1 MSAEKLREYLLT
13 HGVPY
18 EVHEHPLA
26 FTTSRV
32 AEDEHVSGTEIAK
45 PVILIADD
53 HLVKAVGPGHKHGA
67 LPNARAASGCD
78 ALRLAHEDESADAFA
93 DCQRGAEPPL
103 GPLYGM
109 KTIID
114 LRLDSPQVTFRGGS
128 HTQTIT
134 MGLEDYRSA
143 ANAVIGDVAAGR

>member
-32 AEDEHVSGTEIAK
+32 AEVEHVSGKEIAK
-45 PVILIADD
+45 PVILVADD
-53 HLVKAVGPGHKHGA
+53 HFVMAVVPGHKHVD
-67 LPNARAASGCD
+67 LTKAREAFGCEN
-78 ALRLAHEDESADAFA
+78 LRLAEESEFADAFT
-93 DCQRGAEPPL
+93 DCERGAEPPL
-103 GPLYGM
+103 GHLYGM

-114 LRLDSPQVTFRGGS
+114 LRLDSPRVTFRGGS
-128 HTQTIT
+128 HTQTIS
-134 MGLEDYRSA
+134 MGLEDYRQVA
-143 ANAVIGDVAAGR
+143 LATIGDVAAGR

>member
-26 FTTSRV
+26 YTTSRV
-32 AEDEHVSGTEIAK
+32 AEVEHVSGKDIAK
-45 PVILIADD
+45 PVILVADD
-53 HLVKAVGPGHKHGA
+53 HFVMAVVPGHKHVD
-67 LPNARAASGCD
+67 LTKARDAFGCEN
-78 ALRLAHEDESADAFA
+78 LRLAEESEFAEAFA
-93 DCQRGAEPPL
+93 DCERGAEPPL
-103 GPLYGM
+103 GHLYGM

-114 LRLDSPQVTFRGGS
+114 LRLDSPRVTFRGGS

-143 ANAVIGDVAAGR
+143 AQAVVGDLAAGR

>member
-32 AEDEHVSGTEIAK
+32 AEVEHIPGKDIAK
-45 PVILIADD
+45 PVILMADD
-53 HLVKAVGPGHKHGA
+53 RFVMVVVPGHKHVDLNKAQEA
-67 LPNARAASGCD
+67 LGCD
-78 ALRLAHEDESADAFA
+78 KVRLAEESEFAGAFA
-93 DCQRGAEPPL
+93 DCERGAEPPL
-103 GPLYGM
+103 GHLYGM
-109 KTIID
+109 ETIVD
-114 LRLDSPQVTFRGGS
+114 LRLDSSRVTFRGGS

-134 MGLEDYRSA
+134 MDLEDYRA
-143 ANAVIGDVAAGR
+143 AAHAAVGDFAAGR

>member
-32 AEDEHVSGTEIAK
+32 AEVEHVPGREIAK
-45 PVILIADD
+45 PVILMADD
-53 HLVKAVGPGHKHGA
+53 RFVMAVVPGHKHVDLVKA
-67 LPNARAASGCD
+67 KEAFGCD
-78 ALRLAHEDESADAFA
+78 DVRLAEESEFAEAFA
-93 DCQRGAEPPL
+93 DCERGAEPPL
-103 GPLYGM
+103 GHLYGM
-109 KTIID
+109 RTIVD
-114 LRLDSPQVTFRGGS
+114 LRLDSPRVTFRGGS

-134 MGLEDYRSA
+134 MGLEDYRRA
-143 ANAVIGDVAAGR
+143 ANAAVGDVVAGH

>member
-32 AEDEHVSGTEIAK
+32 AEVEHVPGKEIAK
-45 PVILIADD
+45 PVILMADD
-53 HLVKAVGPGHKHGA
+53 RFVMAVVPGHKHVD
-67 LPNARAASGCD
+67 LTKARDFFGCD
-78 ALRLAHEDESADAFA
+78 DLRLADEAEFAEAFA
-93 DCQRGAEPPL
+93 DCERGAEPPL
-103 GPLYGM
+103 GHLYGM
-109 KTIID
+109 RTVVD
-114 LRLDSPQVTFRGGS
+114 LRLDSPRVTFRGGS

-143 ANAVIGDVAAGR
+143 ANAVIGDLATGV

>member
-32 AEDEHVSGTEIAK
+32 AEVEHVPGKDVAK
-45 PVILIADD
+45 PVILMADD
-53 HLVKAVGPGHKHGA
+53 RFVMAVVPGHKHVDLNKA
-67 LPNARAASGCD
+67 QETLGCSN
-78 ALRLAHEDESADAFA
+78 LRLAEESEFADAFA
-93 DCQRGAEPPL
+93 DCERGAEPPL
-103 GPLYGM
+103 GHLYGM
-109 KTIID
+109 ETIVD
-114 LRLDSPQVTFRGGS
+114 LRLDSPRVTFRGGC

-134 MGLEDYRSA
+134 MGLEDYRA
-143 ANAVIGDVAAGR
+143 VANAAVGDIAAGR

>member
-32 AEDEHVSGTEIAK
+32 AEVEHVPGKDIAK
-45 PVILIADD
+45 PVILMADD
-53 HLVKAVGPGHKHGA
+53 RFVMAVVPGHKHVDLNKA
-67 LPNARAASGCD
+67 KEVFGCNE
-78 ALRLAHEDESADAFA
+78 LRLAEESEFAEAFG
-93 DCQRGAEPPL
+93 DCERGAEPPL
-103 GPLYGM
+103 GHLYGM
-109 KTIID
+109 RTIVD
-114 LRLDSPQVTFRGGS
+114 LRLDSPRVTFRGGS

-134 MGLEDYRSA
+134 MGLEDYRMA
-143 ANAVIGDVAAGR
+143 ANAAVGDVAAGR

>member
-32 AEDEHVSGTEIAK
+32 AEVEHVPGRDIAK
-45 PVILIADD
+45 PVILMADGRF
-53 HLVKAVGPGHKHGA
+53 VMAVVPGHKHVDLA
-67 LPNARAASGCD
+67 KAKEAFGCD
-78 ALRLAHEDESADAFA
+78 DLRLAEESEFAEAFG
-93 DCQRGAEPPL
+93 DCERGAEPPL
-103 GPLYGM
+103 GQLYGM
-109 KTIID
+109 RTIVD
-114 LRLDSPQVTFRGGS
+114 LRLDSPRVTFRGGS

-134 MGLEDYRSA
+134 MGLEDYRMA
-143 ANAVIGDVAAGR
+143 AKAAVGDVAAGR

>member
-18 EVHEHPLA
+18 EVHEHPPA

-32 AEDEHVSGTEIAK
+32 AEVEHVSGKEIAK
-45 PVILIADD
+45 PVILMADD
-53 HLVKAVGPGHKHGA
+53 HFVMAVVPGHKHVDLDKA
-67 LPNARAASGCD
+67 KAVFGCD
-78 ALRLAHEDESADAFA
+78 ELRLAEESEFAEAFA
-93 DCQRGAEPPL
+93 DCERGAEPPL
-103 GPLYGM
+103 GHLYGM

-134 MGLEDYRSA
+134 MGLEDYRNA
-143 ANAVIGDVAAGR
+143 AHAAVGDVAAGR